1 MEELKTKNRK
11 RRWCFV
17 EQKSLPAFWGAHSP
31 PSWGM
36 GTSAVLDLLS
46 KVWCHTAS
54 LTVQD
59 TGLPDL
65 SQFGLYSYP
74 VSLSFIVIG
83 LTLSFFLSL
92 LSSNLP
98 SVFLVFYAF
107 QDKQQLISYPSTKES
122 WRTNAPIPPHPNFSQ
137 LK

>member
-1 MEELKTKNRK
+1 MVFCRAKIIACLLGEHSHL
-11 RRWCFV
+11 
-17 EQKSLPAFWGAHSP
+17 LPGGWARP
-31 PSWGM
+31 
-36 GTSAVLDLLS
+36 AVLDPLS
-46 KVWCHTAS
+46 RCGVHTAS

-74 VSLSFIVIG
+74 DSTQLHWYWLDSIFLSF
-83 LTLSFFLSL
+83 L

-107 QDKQQLISYPSTKES
+107 QDI
-122 WRTNAPIPPHPNFSQ
+122 
-137 LK
+137 